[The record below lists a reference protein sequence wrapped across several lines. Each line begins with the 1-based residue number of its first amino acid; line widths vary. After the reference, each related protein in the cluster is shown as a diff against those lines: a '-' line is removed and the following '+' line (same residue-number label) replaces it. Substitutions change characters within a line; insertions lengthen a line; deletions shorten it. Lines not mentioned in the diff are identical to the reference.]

1 MSENKKYQ
9 TEVNF
14 KEIFT
19 SPSRWMGLVY
29 VVVLISIIIAGRY
42 YVQHQ
47 DYISDNDP
55 KFHNPNLPERQ
66 IDVKQQKGQKQ
77 EGVDIMAIGMEPS
90 EELINTGKELYATNC
105 ASCHGDEGKGDGPA
119 GGGLDPA
126 PRNFHTE
133 DGWTN
138 GRSFADIYKTLEEGI
153 VENGMNSYNQLTV
166 KERIGIIHY
175 VRSFAGFPEITEDEL
190 STLDLTYSL
199 ADGRTTN
206 NQITIENATE
216 IVSKESTK
224 GLEKLV
230 TQAENSNKELLKN
243 SSSEIERVVYQF
255 NKDISWRSDVSRFK
269 KIVLSDLVDNGFNS
283 SVVYLTDD
291 EWNQLHSQLLDVYAA
306 N

>member
-47 DYISDNDP
+47 DNISDYDP

-66 IDVKQQKGQKQ
+66 MDVKQQKGQKQ
-77 EGVDIMAIGMEPS
+77 EGVDIIAIGMEPS

-126 PRNFHTE
+126 PRNFHAE

-153 VENGMNSYNQLTV
+153 VENGMNSYNQLSV

-175 VRSFAGFPEITEDEL
+175 VRSFADFPEITEDEL

-206 NQITIENATE
+206 NQITIENATD

-224 GLEKLV
+224 GLDKLV

-255 NKDISWRSDVSRFK
+255 NKDISWKSDVSRFK
-269 KIVLSDLVDNGFNS
+269 KLVLSDLVDNGFNS

>member
-19 SPSRWMGLVY
+19 SPSRWMGLIY

-47 DYISDNDP
+47 NYMSDNDP
-55 KFHNPNLPERQ
+55 KFHYSNLPERQ
-66 IDVKQQKGQKQ
+66 MDVVQQKGQKQ

-90 EELINTGKELYATNC
+90 EELINTGKDLYATNC
-105 ASCHGDEGKGDGPA
+105 ASCHGDDGKGNGPA
-119 GGGLDPA
+119 GGGLNPA
-126 PRNFHTE
+126 PRNFHDE
-133 DGWTN
+133 DGWTY
-138 GRSFADIYKTLEEGI
+138 GRTFADMYKTLEEGI
-153 VENGMNSYNQLTV
+153 VENGMNSYNQMTV
-166 KERIGIIHY
+166 KERLGIIHY

-206 NQITIENATE
+206 NQISLENAAAL
-216 IVSKESTK
+216 VSKETTE
-224 GLEKLV
+224 GLDDLV
-230 TQAENSNKELLKN
+230 TKAENSNSELLKN
-243 SSSEIERVVYQF
+243 SSSEIERVVYTF
-255 NKDISWRSDVSRFK
+255 KNDIEWKSDVTRFK
-269 KIVLSDLVDNGFNS
+269 KIVLGDLVENGFNS
-283 SVVYLTDD
+283 SVVYLSD
-291 EWNQLHSQLLDVYAA
+291 EEWSNLHSQLLNVYAA

>member
-9 TEVNF
+9 TEVDF

-55 KFHNPNLPERQ
+55 KFYNPNLPERQ
-66 IDVKQQKGQKQ
+66 MDVKQQKGQMQ

-126 PRNFHTE
+126 PRNFHVE

-175 VRSFAGFPEITEDEL
+175 LRSFAGFPEISEDEL

-216 IVSKESTK
+216 IVSKESTR
-224 GLEKLV
+224 GLEELV

>member
-19 SPSRWMGLVY
+19 SPSRWMGLIY

-55 KFHNPNLPERQ
+55 KFYDQNLPERHM
-66 IDVKQQKGQKQ
+66 DVVQQKGQKQ

-90 EELINTGKELYATNC
+90 EELISTGKELYAVNC
-105 ASCHGDEGKGDGPA
+105 ASCHGDDGKGNGPA

-126 PRNFHTE
+126 PRNFHAE

-138 GRSFADIYKTLEEGI
+138 GRTFADMYKTLEEGI
-153 VENGMNSYNQLTV
+153 VENGMNSYNQMTV

-199 ADGRTTN
+199 ADGRTTK
-206 NQITIENATE
+206 NQISLENASNL
-216 IVSKESTK
+216 VSIESTE
-224 GLEKLV
+224 GLDNLV
-230 TQAENSNKELLKN
+230 AKAENSNSELLKN
-243 SSSEIERVVYQF
+243 SSSEIERVVYTF
-255 NKDISWRSDVSRFK
+255 KRDMTWKSDVTRFK
-269 KIVLSDLVDNGFNS
+269 KIVLGDLVENGFNS
-283 SVVYLTDD
+283 SVVYLSD
-291 EWNQLHSQLLDVYAA
+291 EEWSNLHSQLLNVYAA

>member
-19 SPSRWMGLVY
+19 SPSRWMGLIY
-29 VVVLISIIIAGRY
+29 VVVLISIIIAGKY
-42 YVQHQ
+42 YVQNQ
-47 DYISDNDP
+47 DSISDNDP

-66 IDVKQQKGQKQ
+66 MEVKQQKGQMQ
-77 EGVDIMAIGMEPS
+77 AGVDVMAIGMEPS
-90 EELINTGKELYATNC
+90 EELINTGKELYAVNC

-126 PRNFHTE
+126 PRNFHE
-133 DGWTN
+133 EEGWTN
-138 GRSFADIYKTLEEGI
+138 GRTFADMYKTLEEGI
-153 VENGMNSYNQLTV
+153 VQNGMNSYNQLTV
-166 KERIGIIHY
+166 NERIGLIHY
-175 VRSFAGFPEITEDEL
+175 VRSFAGFPEVTEDEL

-206 NQITIENATE
+206 NQISLENASN
-216 IVSKESTK
+216 IVSKETTE
-224 GLEKLV
+224 GLDELV
-230 TQAENSNKELLKN
+230 NKAEMSNNELLFN
-243 SSSEIERVVYQF
+243 SSSELERVVYTF
-255 NKDISWRSDVSRFK
+255 KKDISWKSDISRFK

-283 SVVYLTDD
+283 SVVYLSD
-291 EWNQLHSQLLDVYAA
+291 EEWSNLHSQLLDVYAA